1 VKLTADLIVT
11 ENKAK
16 VQEAILTLLATVY
29 TANTYG
35 TKNAAGKYVTLA
47 PAGSQARAVQDAF
60 NTKEDDRLA
69 LGVGSDELVSGTPAA
84 AASFFGKKSDM
95 TTLADKFNAETL
107 TDAVVANRFTA
118 AKKVETLKATLLTKA
133 YF

>member
-69 LGVGSDELVSGTPAA
+69 LGVGSDELVASPVAA
-84 AASFFGKKSDM
+84 ATFFAKKSDM
-95 TTLADKFNAETL
+95 TTLADKFNAERT
-107 TDAVVANRFTA
+107 TVPVFDT
-118 AKKVETLKATLLTKA
+118 AKKTATTTNATLLTKL